1 MSIQDALNLA
11 RESGL
16 DLVEVA
22 PNANPPV
29 CRVLDYGKFKY
40 EQAKKER
47 EAHKHQKQVVLRE
60 VRFKPKIGAH
70 DVDFK
75 TRVAEK
81 LLKAGDK
88 VKVSVMFRGREIT
101 HPEIGRELLQRVA
114 GNLKEVASVEKH
126 PSMEG
131 RFMNMILVPLPA
143 KVPPKPR
150 APRPAAEAP
159 AEGGSAAGDTAMAA
173 AMQKARTSTAVE
185 TVKEEQ
191 PAG

>member
-1 MSIQDALNLA
+1 MPIQEALERARDA
-11 RESGL
+11 GL

-29 CRVLDYGKFKY
+29 CRILDYGKFKY

-60 VRFKPKIGAH
+60 VRFKPKIGVH

-75 TRVAEK
+75 TKVVKK
-81 LLKAGDK
+81 LLEGGDK

-101 HPEIGRELLQRVA
+101 HPEIGRELLNRVA
-114 GNLKEVASVEKH
+114 GNLKDAATVEKH

-131 RFMNMILVPLPA
+131 RFMNMILVPVAP
-143 KVPPKPR
+143 KTPPKPKAER
-150 APRPAAEAP
+150 APRPANNVAASSSD
-159 AEGGSAAGDTAMAA
+159 GSTETAMAA
-173 AMQKARTSTAVE
+173 AFKSAEPTPTDA
-185 TVKEEQ
+185 
-191 PAG
+191 